1 MPWLASAVLMA
12 DALFLPEPDL
22 KGLGDCLPS
31 DARVK
36 PPLFLKG
43 LWRLM

>member
-1 MPWLASAVLMA
+1 MPWLASAVLIV

-31 DARVK
+31 DVRLK
-36 PPLFLKG
+36 PPLLLKG
-43 LWRLM
+43 FSRLM